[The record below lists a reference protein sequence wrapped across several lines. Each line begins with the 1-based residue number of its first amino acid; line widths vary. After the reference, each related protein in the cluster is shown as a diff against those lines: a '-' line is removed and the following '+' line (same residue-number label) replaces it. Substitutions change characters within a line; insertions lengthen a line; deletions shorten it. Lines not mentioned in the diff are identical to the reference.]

1 MTGAAR
7 YDVAVIGGGVVGAA
21 AARDAAL
28 RGLSCVLLERGDWA
42 SGASGKAAGLVHGG
56 LRFAR
61 ARKFQAA
68 LECQKERDVLLHLAP
83 HLVRPVPVLLP
94 VFQGKTPG
102 LWRLRAGFALFDL
115 LSYGRGTPHRAVLN
129 QRDALRR
136 ASVLQEEGLCGAG
149 LFYDSQILFPPRL
162 VLELVLSAREH
173 GATCRNYHEV
183 LRIRP
188 HPGGF
193 ELEVKDCEAGRTET
207 VQARTVIN
215 AAGPWVDEVGR
226 RFRPDWAPVARTFRA
241 CQVWIDADLDT
252 AIWVDSSPP
261 LLSLPRNG
269 HVVVGWALSP
279 GSGAGPSRE
288 EIRDLFR
295 RVARYLPGLA
305 LSEGSVILMEAGTW
319 SVPRAAGNRDAEW
332 VPCARSAV
340 GDRKAPG
347 FVTLVGANLSLFRR
361 LAEEGV
367 DAVCRTLGH
376 PVEGS
381 ADRVPLFGGGF
392 RDPVIFRE
400 NLVECTRRMD
410 HFPRP
415 VIDHLVGLYGRK
427 CCDVMELG
435 MDDPWL
441 LETLGPGAAD
451 YRAQVAYAVRRED
464 ARHLDDVILRRLRAG
479 LRPDRGME
487 LAEAVA
493 DIMARE
499 LGWDEGT
506 RRDEL
511 DRFQALMHTQ
521 MSSAREAVV

>member
-1 MTGAAR
+1 MAGPAR

-42 SGASGKAAGLVHGG
+42 SGASGKAVGLVHGG

-83 HLVRPVPVLLP
+83 HLVRPVPVVLP
-94 VFQGKTPG
+94 VFQGETPG

-115 LSYGRGTPHRAVLN
+115 LSHGRGTPHKAILN
-129 QRDALRR
+129 PGEALRR
-136 ASVLQEEGLCGAG
+136 APVLREGGLCGAG
-149 LFYDSQILFPPRL
+149 LFYDSQILFPFRL
-162 VLELVLSAREH
+162 VLDLMLSAREH

-188 HPGGF
+188 RNGGF
-193 ELEVKDCEAGRTET
+193 ELEVRDGEAGRTQT
-207 VQARTVIN
+207 LNARTVIN

-226 RFRPDWAPVARTFRA
+226 RFRADWNPVARTFHA

-252 AIWVDSSPP
+252 AVWVDADPP

-269 HVVVGWALSP
+269 QVVVGWVLSP
-279 GSGAGPSRE
+279 GAGDDPRTE
-288 EIRDLFR
+288 EVRALVR
-295 RVARYLPGLA
+295 RAARYVPGLA
-305 LSEGSVILMEAGTW
+305 PLEGSVILAEAGTW
-319 SVPRAAGNRDAEW
+319 AMPRSATERDARW
-332 VPCARSAV
+332 IPCARSAV
-340 GDRKAPG
+340 GDRRAPG
-347 FVTLVGANLSLFRR
+347 FVSLVGANLSLFRR

-367 DAVCRTLGH
+367 DAVSRVLGH

-400 NLVECTRRMD
+400 NLVECTQRMD
-410 HFPRP
+410 RFPRS
-415 VIDHLVGLYGRK
+415 VIDHLVALYGRK

-435 MDDPWL
+435 MDDPDL
-441 LETLGPGAAD
+441 LETLGPGASD

-464 ARHLDDVILRRLRAG
+464 ARHLDDVMFRRLRAG
-479 LRPDRGME
+479 LRPDRGVE
-487 LAEAVA
+487 LAGAVA

-499 LGWDEGT
+499 LGWEEA
-506 RRDEL
+506 RRREEL
-511 DRFQALMHTQ
+511 DRFHSLVHAQ
-521 MSSAREAVV
+521 MAAAREAGP